1 MNYGLYL
8 SATGVLTNMHRQ
20 DVIAN
25 NLVNATTTAF
35 KPDAVYTRQRLPA
48 RLDPGGVGV
57 HADPRW
63 MLERLGGGHW
73 VQPTHIDFS
82 QGALMGTGNDL
93 DLAIRGDGFFVV
105 SAGDGG
111 GTDHLLLTRDGR
123 LTRSDR
129 NELVM
134 AGTGL
139 RVLDVNN
146 RPIRLRSQGP
156 LRINERGEIEQN
168 GTTVARIQL
177 ATVGDLTRLTKAGA
191 NLYRFDSTPQP
202 ANGRIMQGQLESSA
216 VDAIT
221 TLTALIGATKAVTGN
236 AKMMQYHDFLIGLA
250 VNTLGRVA

>member
-1 MNYGLYL
+1 MNYGMYL

-25 NLVNATTTAF
+25 NLVNSTTTGY

-48 RLDPGGVGV
+48 RLDPGGVQ
-57 HADPRW
+57 ADPRW

-82 QGALMGTGNDL
+82 QGALMVTGNDL

-105 SAGDGG
+105 STGDGG
-111 GTDHLLLTRDGR
+111 GTEHLRLTRDGR

-129 NELVM
+129 DELVM

-156 LRINERGEIEQN
+156 LRVNERGEIEQN
-168 GTTVARIQL
+168 GTSVARIQL

-191 NLYRFDSTPQP
+191 NLYRLDSSPQP
-202 ANGRIMQGQLESSA
+202 ADGRIMQGQLESSA

-221 TLTALIGATKAVTGN
+221 TLTALIGATKAVAGN
-236 AKMMQYHDFLIGLA
+236 AKMMQYHDFLIGQA